1 VFIGAEAALELYL
14 GENPSAASAPMNTET
29 TAQKSIWQDE
39 YLNRQADRP
48 VGSPI
53 ELSEEEAKEIARK
66 AFL

>member
-1 VFIGAEAALELYL
+1 M
-14 GENPSAASAPMNTET
+14 ENQTKVQE
-29 TAQKSIWQDE
+29 SIWQDE

-48 VGSPI
+48 IGSPI